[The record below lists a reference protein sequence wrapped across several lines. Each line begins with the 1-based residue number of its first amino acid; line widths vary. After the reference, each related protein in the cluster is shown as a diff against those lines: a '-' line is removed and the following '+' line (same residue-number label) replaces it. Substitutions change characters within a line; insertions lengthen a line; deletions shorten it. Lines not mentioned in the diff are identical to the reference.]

1 MRSVIARAP
10 AAGDHL
16 TTVLRRM
23 VLVLYVS
30 ACVRCLAVTVNV
42 PTVHTGTPQGGSEV
56 AKVGMACHHAPTESW
71 VLVSRQV

>member
-42 PTVHTGTPQGGSEV
+42 PTGTPQGGSEV